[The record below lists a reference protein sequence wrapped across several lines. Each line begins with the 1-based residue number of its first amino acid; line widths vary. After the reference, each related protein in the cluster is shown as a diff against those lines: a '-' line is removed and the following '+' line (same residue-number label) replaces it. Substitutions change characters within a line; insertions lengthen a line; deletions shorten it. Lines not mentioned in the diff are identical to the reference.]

1 MEAIKRSIAPVHF
14 DGHIL
19 DGNRPA
25 KHCKIFTPGQDV
37 NGVVRISTKDLPN
50 AKAAWVEAVGQ
61 QVRVARARCEQ
72 LFKTLSS
79 YSPLDDSIWR

>member
-1 MEAIKRSIAPVHF
+1 MEAIKRSIASVHF

-25 KHCKIFTPGQDV
+25 KHGKIFTPGQDV

-50 AKAAWVEAVGQ
+50 VKAVWVEAVGK
-61 QVRVARARCEQ
+61 QVRFATARCEH
-72 LFKTLSS
+72 LFKTLS
-79 YSPLDDSIWR
+79 